1 MVWEYTNS
9 LNLLSDWRA
18 KIEAFGRRKGLEWV
32 IQEGIIQQAVGIL
45 PFVESLWIKAGVRG
59 LLHLR
64 VTEEVPEKTSTTMI
78 SQKLD
83 GVHQG
88 KSLILSHYD
97 APVIREDEVVST
109 TGAGDTLVG
118 GLVAGLVAGE
128 GREEEWVS
136 RALEGVE
143 RSLRSRRAVG

>member
-1 MVWEYTNS
+1 MV
-9 LNLLSDWRA
+9 
-18 KIEAFGRRKGLEWV
+18 
-32 IQEGIIQQAVGIL
+32 QEGIVQQAVGLL
-45 PFVESLWIKAGVRG
+45 PFVQSLWIKAGVRG

-64 VTEEVPEKTSTTMI
+64 ITDQVPGSDSGPMI

-88 KSLILSHYD
+88 KYLILSYYN
-97 APVIREDEVVST
+97 APLIREDEVVIT

-118 GLVAGLVAGE
+118 GLVAGLVAAE
-128 GREEEWVS
+128 GKEEEWVG
-136 RALEGVE
+136 RALEGVG